1 MDRLRHIG
9 WLRVLTV
16 LLVALG
22 STAVAAHPD
31 GPSAEAYAD
40 APDGGQGTV
49 FSSGLSVL
57 VAANAVG
64 LMEAGPRGVERAA
77 VDVAAPAAWSGEAP
91 PLPAVPVAFERPCF
105 VPFEEPP
112 VRHRFCVYRL

>member
-22 STAVAAHPD
+22 STVVAAQPD

-40 APDGGQGTV
+40 APDGSQGTV

-64 LMEAGPRGVERAA
+64 LMDAGLRGVERDVVDAA
-77 VDVAAPAAWSGEAP
+77 VPAAWSAEVR
-91 PLPAVPVAFERPCF
+91 PLPDVPVSFERPRF